1 MRLAFKIALRFLYS
15 GKSQTVLIALG
26 IAVGVAVQ
34 VFIGSLI
41 QGLQV
46 SLVDKTIGSS
56 SHITIT
62 SESDDKTIKDWERAV
77 YEAGISSGDIKNIS
91 PVAEGSAFV
100 RYEDGSE
107 PVLLRGFKLP
117 AADNIY
123 GISKGLYAGRL
134 PQRKDEILM
143 GRDLAVKIAAKLN
156 DKINLVTNS
165 GNTLKLKITGFY
177 DLKVASINKSWIIAG
192 LDTAQD
198 IFGYDDRVTS
208 VEMQVRDVFNA
219 DGIARRVRSSLS
231 GEELV
236 VENWKDQN
244 GQLLSGLNGQSVS
257 SYMIQVFVL
266 IAVLL
271 GISSVL
277 AVSVVQRSKQ
287 LGILKAMGIKD
298 GAASL
303 IFVFQG
309 FILGVIG
316 GTIGILLGIGLL
328 NMFTKFAVNPDGS
341 PVVPVYMNPA
351 FIALSGAFAVAS
363 AIIASL
369 IPARL
374 SSRLNPIEVIRNG

>member
-41 QGLQV
+41 QGLQI
-46 SLVDKTIGSS
+46 SLIDKTIGSS
-56 SHITIT
+56 AHITIT
-62 SESDDKTIKDWERAV
+62 SESDDKTIKDWERTV
-77 YEAGISSGDIKNIS
+77 YEAGISSSDIRHIS
-91 PVAEGSAFV
+91 PAADGSAFV
-100 RYEDGSE
+100 RYDDGSE
-107 PVLLRGFKLP
+107 PVLLRGFKLA
-117 AADNIY
+117 AADSIY
-123 GISKGLYAGRL
+123 GISDGLYAGRL
-134 PQRKDEILM
+134 PQRKDEIIM
-143 GRDLAVKIAAKLN
+143 GRDLVTKIAVKLN

-165 GNTLKLKITGFY
+165 GNTLKLKVTGFY
-177 DLKVASINKSWIIAG
+177 DLKVASINKSWIIAD
-192 LDTAQD
+192 LSTAQD

-208 VEMQVRDVFNA
+208 IEMQVGDVFNA
-219 DGIARRVRSSLS
+219 DSIARRVRNSLS
-231 GEELV
+231 GGELV

-244 GQLLSGLNGQSVS
+244 GQLLSGLSGQSVS

-309 FILGVIG
+309 LLLGIIG
-316 GTIGILLGIGLL
+316 GMLGILLGIGLL

-341 PVVPVYMNPA
+341 PVVPVYINPA
-351 FIALSGAFAVAS
+351 FIALSGIFAIAS
-363 AIIASL
+363 AIVASL